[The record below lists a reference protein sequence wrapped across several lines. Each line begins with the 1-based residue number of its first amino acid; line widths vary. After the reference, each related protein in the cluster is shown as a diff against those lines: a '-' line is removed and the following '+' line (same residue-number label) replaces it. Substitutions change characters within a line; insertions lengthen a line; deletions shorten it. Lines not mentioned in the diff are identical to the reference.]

1 MLTIIGLHSLVY
13 SMSESEP
20 VDGVV
25 EPLCSC
31 KLGRNLTAY
40 GLDDLHEKIRERRSD
55 GDSLRDLERF
65 VNRSLLDG
73 AIREAGADV
82 IGDVDGIYDAL
93 TDDDVSAGERT
104 EVRERLEHAG
114 VDIAAVEEAFVSYQT
129 VRTHLRECLDVETAR
144 EQRLSVDDA
153 RGTIEWAR
161 SRSEGIV
168 GRTVQRLATADE
180 VDAGDVDV
188 SHVIRIDCPDCGTTA
203 SVDEFLDRGGC
214 DCGEP

>member
-1 MLTIIGLHSLVY
+1 MN
-13 SMSESEP
+13 ESGP
-20 VDGVV
+20 VDAAV
-25 EPLCSC
+25 EPPCSC
-31 KLGRNLTAY
+31 KLGRNLAAY
-40 GLDDLHEKIRERRSD
+40 GLEDLHATIRERRAD

-93 TDDDVSAGERT
+93 TGDDVSAGKRT

-114 VDIAAVEEAFVSYQT
+114 VDVGAVEAAFVSYQT
-129 VRTHLRECLDVETAR
+129 VRSHLRECLDVETAR
-144 EQRLSVDDA
+144 ESRLSVDDA

-168 GRTVQRLATADE
+168 ERTVQRLAAAEE
-180 VDAGDVDV
+180 VAAGDVDV
-188 SHVIRIDCPDCGTTA
+188 SHVVRIDCSDCGA
-203 SVDEFLDRGGC
+203 SYPVDRFVDRGGC
-214 DCGEP
+214 DCGD